1 MTDSAEAKH
10 YRLSIRRPVT
20 MAMVFLTL
28 LVFGWKSYQELA
40 INLMPDIAYPTL
52 TVRTEYEG
60 AAPEDVENLV
70 TRKLEE
76 RLSVVSGVV
85 QVSSV
90 SSAGLSEVIMEF
102 AWGSDM
108 NVAMQ
113 NIRDG
118 LDQIQMPQGVT
129 SNPVI
134 LRYDPTL
141 DPVLRVAIVGR
152 DLEGITDPE
161 LRRQQ
166 ERSDLAE
173 IREATERQIK
183 SDLEAEPGI
192 AQVSVKGGRED
203 EIQIMLDSERL
214 KSLGLTPAAIV
225 NALQQQNI
233 NLSGGRLKEGKAEYL
248 VRTLNEFKNVEEVRN
263 VIVSSM
269 GGQPGQAFQPQ
280 QPGQQA
286 QQTQRFRLTD
296 IAEVSMGMKE
306 RETIVRVNGQ
316 EAVELEF
323 FKEGSANVVQVAKV
337 LKKFFHFD
345 QTEPFQIRMF
355 RKVAEN
361 DPSGR
366 AKMALEQYDKM
377 QARGDRLK
385 NRLPDFARPIL
396 ITDQSRFIEASIAE
410 VKRTALVGGVLA
422 LLVLFLFLR
431 ELRSTVII
439 GIAIPISVVATF
451 VPMFIQEISLNIMS
465 LGGLALGVGMLVDN
479 SIVVLESIFRCRE
492 EGDGIKDAAE
502 RGTQEVASAVTAST
516 LTTIAVFFPI
526 VFVEGI
532 AGQLFRDLALT
543 VTFSLIA
550 SLMVALYL
558 IPMIASREGMP
569 LVGGRNAVWIFRGI
583 RDGRDAGKSKK
594 DILLA
599 LPKLG
604 LGYTKTGIRD
614 LWAETAGVA
623 VAARRNAK
631 GVRRLGLAILML
643 PAVVLFVLRVA
654 ISLIGVLLA
663 TIFSLLVFLTFAIY
677 QALAVV
683 FRTLLFLP
691 IRIFEYGFQAS
702 RSLYTLLLRQALHV
716 SPIILLAAVA
726 ISYFAFA
733 QSQLLGRELIPPMK
747 QGEFGIRIEAEPGT
761 QLETTEEKAHSI
773 EQIVQAF
780 PEVDSVTMQVGGEA
794 STTGAGESENV
805 AILTVKLVNP
815 EETVKYQ
822 DEIIERMRQEVLA
835 RTSEQITFT
844 LPTLFSFK
852 TAMELQIYGEE
863 IDILE
868 DLGNQALA
876 AIHDIRGIKDAEL
889 SLKRG
894 YPEVHVLLDRELLGA
909 KNIQPIQVAQ
919 LLRTEVQGDVAT
931 QFNRG
936 GEKVDIR
943 VRSDQAR
950 MTSIDDLK
958 MLSVTEGDPPTPLM
972 SVARIVET
980 DGPSEIR
987 RIDQRQV
994 VLVTANVE
1002 GRDLG
1007 SVASDIRARMETI
1020 AWGDGYEYVLGGQ
1033 NRELE
1038 SSYGGLLF
1046 AIALA
1051 IFLVYVVMACQFES
1065 IVHPMFIMF
1074 SVPLA
1079 FIGVVYALAWL
1090 NQSVSIIVFIG
1101 GIVLA
1106 GIVVNSAIIL
1116 VDYINQL
1123 RARGHSKID
1132 AIVEAGTVRFR
1143 PIMMTAATTVL
1154 GLIPMALSSGE
1165 GAEIRSPMA
1174 ITVMSGL
1181 ISSTVLTLFIIPVI
1195 YYMFASRDKA

>member
-1 MTDSAEAKH
+1 MTDSSETKH

-28 LVFGWKSYQELA
+28 LVFGGKSYQELA

-70 TRKLEE
+70 TRPLEE

-85 QVSSV
+85 QISSV

-102 AWGSDM
+102 SWGSDM

-113 NIRDG
+113 NVRDG

-152 DLEGITDPE
+152 DLQGITDPE
-161 LRRQQ
+161 ERRRQEQ
-166 ERSDLAE
+166 SDLAE
-173 IREATERQIK
+173 IREATEKQIK

-214 KSLGLTPAAIV
+214 KSLGLTPGAIV
-225 NALQQQNI
+225 SALQQQNI

-248 VRTLNEFKNVEEVRN
+248 VRTLNEFKNIEEISSVI
-263 VIVSSM
+263 IVSM
-269 GGQPGQAFQPQ
+269 GAQPA
-280 QPGQQA
+280 QPGQQT
-286 QQTQRFRLTD
+286 QQVRRFRLSD
-296 IAEVSMGMKE
+296 IADVSMGMKE
-306 RETIVRVNGQ
+306 RRTIVRVNGQ

-345 QTEPFQIRMF
+345 QKEPFQIRIL
-355 RKVAEN
+355 RKAAEKN
-361 DPSGR
+361 ETGR
-366 AKMALEQYDKM
+366 AKKFLDEYLDEYDER
-377 QARGDRLK
+377 QARSDRLK
-385 NRLPDFARPIL
+385 NRLPAFARPIL

-410 VKRTALVGGVLA
+410 VKRTALVGGILA

-451 VPMFIQEISLNIMS
+451 VPMFIQDISLNIMS

-492 EGDGIKDAAE
+492 EGDSIKDAAE

-558 IPMIASREGMP
+558 IPMIASREGMT
-569 LVGGRNAVWIFRGI
+569 LAAGRNPVWIFRAI
-583 RDGRDAGKSKK
+583 RDGREAGKSN
-594 DILLA
+594 IAIILA

-604 LGYTKTGIRD
+604 FSYAKNGLSE
-614 LWAETAGVA
+614 LWAETAGLA
-623 VAARRNAK
+623 VASRRDTK
-631 GVRRLGLAILML
+631 GVRRLAFALLIL
-643 PAVVLFVLRVA
+643 PAIILFLLRVA
-654 ISLIGVLLA
+654 ISLVGVLLA
-663 TIFSLLVFLTFAIY
+663 TIFTLAVFLIVAIY
-677 QALAVV
+677 RSLSIV
-683 FRTLLFLP
+683 FRTILFLP

-702 RSLYTLLLRQALHV
+702 RSTYTLLLRQALHI
-716 SPIILLAAVA
+716 SPIIILAAAAV
-726 ISYFAFA
+726 SWLAFI
-733 QSQLLGRELIPPMK
+733 QSQSLGRELIPPMK

-761 QLETTEEKAHSI
+761 QLESTEEKAHVI

-780 PEVDSVTMQVGGEA
+780 PEVESVTMQVGGEA
-794 STTGAGESENV
+794 SATGAGESENV
-805 AILTVKLVNP
+805 AVLTVKLINP
-815 EETVKYQ
+815 EETVQHQ
-822 DEIIERMRQEVLA
+822 DEIIERMRREVLA

-852 TAMELQIYGEE
+852 TAMEIQIYGEE
-863 IDILE
+863 IDRLE
-868 DLGNQALA
+868 DLGNQVLA
-876 AIHDIRGIKDAEL
+876 AIHDIKGIKDAEM

-894 YPEVHVLLDRELLGA
+894 YPEVHVILDRELLGT

-936 GEKVDIR
+936 GEKIDIR
-943 VRSDQAR
+943 VRSDRAR
-950 MTSIDDLK
+950 LTSIDDLK
-958 MLSVTEGDPPTPLM
+958 MLSVTDGDPPTPLM
-972 SVARIVET
+972 SVARIEVT

-1007 SVASDIRARMETI
+1007 SVANDIRDRMELI
-1020 AWGDGYEYVLGGQ
+1020 AWGDEYEYILGGQ

-1051 IFLVYVVMACQFES
+1051 VFLVYVVMACQFES
-1065 IVHPMFIMF
+1065 IIHPMFIMF

-1101 GIVLA
+1101 AIVLA

-1143 PIMMTAATTVL
+1143 PIIMTAATTVL
-1154 GLIPMALSSGE
+1154 GLIPMAMSTGE

-1195 YYMFASRDKA
+1195 YYMFASKDKA